1 MLFKLNGLHN
11 SYAVLRVRLKGK
23 HVIARP
29 VKKKGM
35 LKFVEVT
42 LISCFLQALRLI
54 PPFLFIWFILVN
66 SVAEK
71 LMLLL

>member
-11 SYAVLRVRLKGK
+11 SYAVLRVRLKAK

-29 VKKKGM
+29 VEKEGDVKVCGSHFNQ
-35 LKFVEVT
+35 LFPAGFATE
-42 LISCFLQALRLI
+42 S
-54 PPFLFIWFILVN
+54 PFLFICLFNL
-66 SVAEK
+66 VAEK